1 VTAPPVEIPRV
12 AVVGAGEIGR
22 GWAALAVAAG
32 WQVGVFDIDSQARS
46 DALEA
51 IARRARALVQLR
63 HLPGAV
69 VAHGL
74 KDLEL
79 GRSLLQ
85 VVGPADWVIEA
96 VPEDLATK
104 QRVIEAIDDVAKH
117 DAVISSCS
125 SGLAPADIAAR
136 AIRRY
141 RVLIAHPLNPPEII
155 PLVEVISG
163 PETSSASFETLR
175 NWLRALG
182 RFPVTLKKQVRGNV
196 ATRIAAAVW
205 REAIHLVLDGVIDV
219 EDLDA
224 VISLGP
230 ALGWTA
236 AGPHLSYHLAAGDQG
251 VRVFLQHLLATFEQV
266 WGDLAHWDRLT
277 PQQQRALESAVER
290 AYEGRLEEMR
300 ARRDRRVA
308 AILRAIEDVPAS

>member
-1 VTAPPVEIPRV
+1 MTAPPVDIPRV

-32 WQVGVFDIDSQARS
+32 WQVGVFDIDSRARGG
-46 DALEA
+46 ALEA
-51 IARRARALVQLR
+51 ISGRARALVQLR
-63 HLPGAV
+63 RLPAAV
-69 VAHGL
+69 VTHGL

-79 GRSLLQ
+79 GKSLLQ
-85 VVGPADWVIEA
+85 AVGPADWIIEA
-96 VPEDLATK
+96 VTEDLPTK
-104 QRVIEAIDDVAKH
+104 QRVIEAIDDIAKP

-155 PLVEVISG
+155 PLVEVIRG
-163 PETSSASFETLR
+163 PETSDQSFNTLR

-205 REAIHLVLDGVIDV
+205 REAIHLVLEGVIEV

-236 AGPHLSYHLAAGDQG
+236 AGPHLTYHLAAGDQG

-266 WGDLAHWDRLT
+266 WADLADWDRLS
-277 PQQQRALESAVER
+277 PQEQRALESAVER

-300 ARRDRRVA
+300 SSRDRRIA
-308 AILRAIEDVPAS
+308 AILHAIEDLTPR

>member
-1 VTAPPVEIPRV
+1 VTAPPIQIPRV
-12 AVVGAGEIGR
+12 GVVGAGEIGR
-22 GWAALAVAAG
+22 GWAALAAAAG
-32 WQVGVFDIDSQARS
+32 WQVSVFDIESRARA

-51 IARRARALVQLR
+51 IANRARALVQLR
-63 HLPGAV
+63 HLPAAV
-69 VAHGL
+69 VDHGI

-85 VVGPADWVIEA
+85 TVGPADWVIEA
-96 VPEDLATK
+96 VTEDLATK
-104 QRVIEAIDDVAKH
+104 QRVIEAIDDIAKPE
-117 DAVISSCS
+117 AVISSSS

-136 AIRRY
+136 AIRRH

-155 PLVEVISG
+155 PLVELIRG
-163 PETSSASFETLR
+163 PETSRQSFDTLR
-175 NWLRALG
+175 AWLRALG
-182 RFPVTLKKQVRGNV
+182 RVPVTLNKQVRGNV

-205 REAIHLVLDGVIDV
+205 REAIHLVLAGVIEV
-219 EDLDA
+219 EDLDS

-266 WGDLAHWDRLT
+266 WGDLADWDRLS
-277 PQQQRALESAVER
+277 PDEQRTLESAVER
-290 AYEGRLEEMR
+290 AYEGRLQEMR
-300 ARRDRRVA
+300 SERDRRIA
-308 AILRAIEDVPAS
+308 AILRAIENVTAG